1 MGRTIGLTEPV
12 YGRPHVYVPQIY
24 GSAAYLRMGPAGSG
38 PFKPSLTDPCVCE
51 PGFDPLLSLTLLEQ
65 FIEILLISLQKF
77 YVATAVQA
85 PFSADMAF
93 RGRMSFKVF
102 VRILWGRQNPGRPFN
117 VFSQIH
123 INQLKDIYLSHGV
136 DWRSDKFLIEWKPP
150 MAGRDVDDNTH
161 LSIQQIS
168 PEFLEMARK

>member
-1 MGRTIGLTEPV
+1 MGRTIGVTEPV
-12 YGRPHVYVPQIY
+12 YGRPPVYVPQIY
-24 GSAAYLRMGPAGSG
+24 GSAAYLRMGPAGA
-38 PFKPSLTDPCVCE
+38 FKPSLTDPCVCE

-65 FIEILLISLQKF
+65 FIEILLISMKKF

-102 VRILWGRQNPGRPFN
+102 VRILWGRQNPGKMFN
-117 VFSQIH
+117 VFSQAH

-136 DWRSDKFLIEWKPP
+136 DWRSDKFLAEWKPP
-150 MAGRDVDDNTH
+150 MAGRGADDDGSLTMP
-161 LSIQQIS
+161 LIPDEI
-168 PEFLEMARK
+168 LRMARK